1 MCYLKRSQLGPGL
14 EIRPFSVAELQT
26 KITFFL
32 VKIHICCFLSLLRIT
47 KHDIP
52 KGLGVVVVIL
62 VVVIVDIVAIVVV
75 DWTHV
80 LGPEMKFLKS
90 VSIVAPLFR

>member
-1 MCYLKRSQLGPGL
+1 MSLQL
-14 EIRPFSVAELQT
+14 IA
-26 KITFFL
+26 
-32 VKIHICCFLSLLRIT
+32 

-52 KGLGVVVVIL
+52 KGIRVVVVIF
-62 VVVIVDIVAIVVV
+62 VVAVVDMVVIVVV

>member
-1 MCYLKRSQLGPGL
+1 M
-14 EIRPFSVAELQT
+14 
-26 KITFFL
+26 
-32 VKIHICCFLSLLRIT
+32 SLLRIA
-47 KHDIP
+47 KQDIP
-52 KGLGVVVVIL
+52 KGLRVVVVIL
-62 VVVIVDIVAIVVV
+62 VVVIEDMVVIVVV

>member
-1 MCYLKRSQLGPGL
+1 MFSCQNLYLLFFVSQ
-14 EIRPFSVAELQT
+14 
-26 KITFFL
+26 
-32 VKIHICCFLSLLRIT
+32 RIA

-52 KGLGVVVVIL
+52 KGIRVVVVIL
-62 VVVIVDIVAIVVV
+62 IVVVVDMVVIVVV

>member
-1 MCYLKRSQLGPGL
+1 MGPRQ
-14 EIRPFSVAELQT
+14 EIQPFSVVQLQT
-26 KITFFL
+26 KIKCFL
-32 VKIHICCFLSLLRIT
+32 VKIYICCFLSLQRIA

-52 KGLGVVVVIL
+52 KGIRVVVVIF
-62 VVVIVDIVAIVVV
+62 VVAVVDMVVIVVV

-80 LGPEMKFLKS
+80 LGPEMKFLKT

>member
-1 MCYLKRSQLGPGL
+1 MGPRQ
-14 EIRPFSVAELQT
+14 EIQPFSVAQLQT
-26 KITFFL
+26 KIKCVL
-32 VKIHICCFLSLLRIT
+32 VKINICCFLSLQRIA

-52 KGLGVVVVIL
+52 KGIRVVVVIF
-62 VVVIVDIVAIVVV
+62 VVAVVDMVVIVVV